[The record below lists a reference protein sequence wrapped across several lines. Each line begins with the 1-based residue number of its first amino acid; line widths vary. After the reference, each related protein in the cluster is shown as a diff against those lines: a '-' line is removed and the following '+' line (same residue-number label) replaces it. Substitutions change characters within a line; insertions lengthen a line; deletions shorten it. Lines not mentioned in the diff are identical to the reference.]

1 MPNGNAGTFGRS
13 EYINLT
19 KEQLMEDWGGK
30 VGKETVR
37 RMYEQMKRETLYKSE
52 HYQVAIDKTPEHGL
66 NGVIVWHLSIKRND
80 KEPILDW
87 RDMQDIKNKLIGPE
101 HEMMQLFPAE
111 SRLVDSANQYHFFAL
126 IKDSARP
133 KARPP
138 RFPFGW
144 TTRLVIDDQ
153 FINGKQRARDGQA
166 TEEDQNAQ

>member
-19 KEQLMEDWGGK
+19 KEQLYIDYGGK
-30 VGKETVR
+30 VAKETINR
-37 RMYEQMKRETLYKSE
+37 LYEQMKRETLYRSE
-52 HYQVAIDKTPEHGL
+52 YYQVAIDKDTSHGL
-66 NGVIVWHLSIKRND
+66 KGFIVWHISIKRND

-87 RDMQDIKNKLIGPE
+87 RDMQDIKNKLLGPE
-101 HEMMQLFPAE
+101 YEMVQLFPAE

-126 IKDSARP
+126 IKDQSRP

-144 TTRLVIDDQ
+144 TSSFKTDDP
-153 FINGKQRARDGQA
+153 FINGKQRKFDS
-166 TEEDQNAQ
+166 